1 LPNASDVGSV
11 FNSGVIPSNS
21 LFQQTFN
28 RQGEYVY
35 HCMIH
40 PWRSAIVTVSAAFQK
55 GNNFEMSSG
64 TGHILNLTQDSRILL
79 EFKPQTVQLDR
90 ATPLVYNVT
99 ILENNKD
106 PVFSDTFVTNGASLS
121 LELIAEEGNE
131 TISYGPDFSS
141 RGTFHVEG
149 PFLKCNTGYTIKV
162 ELAAINSVPP
172 ENPINDEFILRTV
185 A

>member
-1 LPNASDVGSV
+1 
-11 FNSGVIPSNS
+11 
-21 LFQQTFN
+21 
-28 RQGEYVY
+28 VY

-99 ILENNKD
+99 ILENYED
-106 PVFSDTFVTNGASLS
+106 AVFSDTFVTNGASLS
-121 LELIAEEGNE
+121 LEWIVEEANE
-131 TISYGPDFSS
+131 TISCGPDFWS
-141 RGTFHVEG
+141 RGAFHVESS
-149 PFLKCNTGYTIKV
+149 FLKDNADYIIKV
-162 ELAAINSVPP
+162 ELAAIN
-172 ENPINDEFILRTV
+172 
-185 A
+185 